1 MLPKYRLFLSNA
13 LEVYSN
19 PGQKDRN
26 MTLVKVI
33 SFIAR
38 VTLDKIHPE
47 IVSM

>member
-33 SFIAR
+33 SFTAR